1 MRSHQE
7 SNPSSNWLDAGRSLR
22 VPKSTLSHRLQ
33 ELEKSLGVRLLNRT
47 SRRFGMTEAGGEFYR
62 HSVAMLR
69 EAERAETAMRH
80 RLHEAT
86 GTVRC
91 TASLATMQFA
101 ISEVLIKLP
110 RPVSEGERRGAC
122 DAFPGKTIS
131 SSGGSS
137 LGVNDRHVRD
147 GQLRALLVRRRDR
160 GRRRRDVIDGP
171 GAAGRDH
178 GRTYRH
184 SMW

>member
-101 ISEVLIKLP
+101 ISEVLSSFLVQYPKVNVVAHATRFPARRSLP
-110 RPVSEGERRGAC
+110 RGEAR
-122 DAFPGKTIS
+122 
-131 SSGGSS
+131 SG
-137 LGVNDRHVRD
+137 
-147 GQLRALLVRRRDR
+147 
-160 GRRRRDVIDGP
+160 
-171 GAAGRDH
+171 
-178 GRTYRH
+178 
-184 SMW
+184 